1 MVEMI
6 GEIEEDISNEL
17 IKQAASE
24 MISSKVCPLCTC
36 TCDDNCN
43 IELAMMVVHS
53 LHVKHYSSI
62 KLNCNIRITSYY

>member
-1 MVEMI
+1 MERIVVEMI

-36 TCDDNCN
+36 TVM
-43 IELAMMVVHS
+43 ITVT
-53 LHVKHYSSI
+53 
-62 KLNCNIRITSYY
+62 LNWQ